1 MQTWPEFR
9 SAYFFDV
16 LRRHFRYRS
25 IVPPLPFLDTS
36 RPILGVHLPH
46 SIFPMT
52 MLLTPALFGLP
63 SSGKTS
69 YAAQVTYPMHHLPD
83 CHVQCFAAQTQ
94 ELQTDCR
101 CIHV

>member
-36 RPILGVHLPH
+36 RPILGVHFPH

-52 MLLTPALFGLP
+52 MLLTPALLGLP
-63 SSGKTS
+63 GSGRTP
-69 YAAQVTYPMHHLPD
+69 YIAQVKTTMHHLPD
-83 CHVQCFAAQTQ
+83 CHMQCFAALTQ
-94 ELQTDCR
+94 EL
-101 CIHV
+101 